1 MLQHRFRVKMIS
13 CNKRKFFEGGSA
25 REGTFFQKILSLAKR
40 RYMTQNR
47 FKSKVV
53 WAAVA
58 AQVLA
63 ILVALGVIDT
73 GLSEALNGLCMS
85 LLQVLVAFGILNNPT
100 DQGGF

>member
-63 ILVALGVIDT
+63 ILVALGSST
-73 GLSEALNGLCMS
+73 PGCRRRSTAY
-85 LLQVLVAFGILNNPT
+85 A
-100 DQGGF
+100 